1 MGAIHNKIKK
11 LRIQSG
17 LTQQEMA
24 DKLNMHLK
32 TWQKVEN
39 GFTKLDID
47 RLKEIAEI
55 FDVNVEELINT
66 DEGVFINEVSGN
78 GIGYSNEEVQ
88 ITHNYCSENEKA
100 LYERIIAD
108 KDKQI
113 ADKDK
118 QIVLLQNLLEKGKG
132 E

>member
-1 MGAIHNKIKK
+1 MGAIHNKVKK

-55 FDVNVEELINT
+55 FEVSIDELINT
-66 DEGVFINEVSGN
+66 DEGVFINEVSGS

-100 LYERIIAD
+100 LYERMIAD

-113 ADKDK
+113 ADKDR
-118 QIVLLQNLLEKGKG
+118 QIALLQNLLEKGKN

>member
-55 FDVNVEELINT
+55 FDVNIEELINT

-118 QIVLLQNLLEKGKG
+118 QIVLLQNLLEKGKS